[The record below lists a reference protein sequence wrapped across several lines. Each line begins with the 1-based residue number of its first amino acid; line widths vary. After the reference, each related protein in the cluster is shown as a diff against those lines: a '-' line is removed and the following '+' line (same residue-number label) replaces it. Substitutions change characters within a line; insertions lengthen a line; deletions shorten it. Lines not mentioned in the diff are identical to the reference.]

1 MPLIKKKV
9 YCCFLLKVLT
19 VILLFYFSIFSYPSI
34 CSADV
39 LEDELEEIIQDFQR
53 HINVINKK
61 KKYYIVVRS
70 FVDKKT
76 KKPNTLTEEVESILI
91 DIMIDR
97 FSEKKNIVILERE
110 RIEAIEKEIAFE
122 TNATHFQH
130 NAWEQKLGK
139 KIGAGFLITGKIS
152 KRSKTLKIRAKMIDL
167 ITGEILSSSSGKVR
181 IDELDKDL
189 IIDYIVLKKK
199 IHKQQ
204 IKVLK
209 ESNNR
214 IVLLVSGDPPPASM
228 TILAKKSSAIKNT
241 ETKAS
246 AFIKK
251 QIGDFVFNSEK
262 LILDD
267 ITYDNNFAATITYSY
282 YY

>member
-1 MPLIKKKV
+1 MPLIKKNLYQYFFTKILTAF
-9 YCCFLLKVLT
+9 FLL
-19 VILLFYFSIFSYPSI
+19 LLSSFFYSSI
-34 CSADV
+34 CNADI

-61 KKYYIVVRS
+61 QKYYIVVRS
-70 FVDKKT
+70 FIDKKT
-76 KKPNTLTEEVESILI
+76 KKANTLTEEVESILI

-139 KIGAGFLITGKIS
+139 KIGAGFLITGTIS
-152 KRSKTLKIRAKMIDL
+152 KRSKSLKIRAKMIDL
-167 ITGEILSSSSGKVR
+167 ITGEILSSSSGNVR
-181 IDELDKDL
+181 LDEIDKDL
-189 IIDYIVLKKK
+189 IKDYIVLFKKK
-199 IHKQQ
+199 HKKQ
-204 IKVLK
+204 IKILK
-209 ESNNR
+209 QSKNK
-214 IVLLVSGDPPPASM
+214 IILLVLGDPPSASM
-228 TILAKKSSAIKNT
+228 PILVKKSSAIKNT

-251 QIGDFVFNSEK
+251 KFGNTSFNPDK